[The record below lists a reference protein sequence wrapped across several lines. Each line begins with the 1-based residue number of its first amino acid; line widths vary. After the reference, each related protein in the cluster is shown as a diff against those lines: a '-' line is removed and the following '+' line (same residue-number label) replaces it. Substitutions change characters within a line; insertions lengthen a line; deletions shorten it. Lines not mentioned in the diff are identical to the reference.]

1 MISASFRLTHR
12 PAFQSFRLVCLFGIA
27 LAAMFVSGCG
37 GGNGS
42 GSTLSGNTS
51 VVVLVSSTAN
61 DQISHLYLTLASLTL
76 TSQSGKT
83 ITVFST
89 PQNAE
94 LMHLNGTAEPL
105 ATVMVPQ
112 DVYTSAT
119 AAFEVAEPSNA
130 PLCVGQNTAAEE
142 NLFNQQIQLSLNPTV
157 SVPSPITVTGAAMGL
172 ALDLA
177 VSPVQPFNCT
187 FTSGTNSV
195 AATFSLTP
203 VTIAASPTNSTN
215 GKATSLRGLI
225 NTVTANGASFSVA
238 GADGPS
244 WQVSTG
250 SNTVFQGIT
259 GASELAAGIPVDM
272 DVAIQMDG
280 SLLAT
285 RVAVYDP
292 NPANLTISSGPL
304 VERPASVP
312 VVLAIGVE
320 GQGLIPTDVIE
331 NFSFGATT
339 FQISGQ
345 LTNLQSLPFAASF
358 NASNMVP
365 GQNILFST
373 HALSVQGGPTYAP
386 ATTATLVPQTIN
398 GTVSAVSMSGGF
410 TTYTVTL
417 APYDLFPDFAAQPGQ
432 TTLLSNPN
440 TVIVYADSNT
450 QLLNS
455 KPIAAGSIIR
465 FNGLVFNDNGT
476 LSMDCAQINDG
487 VAE

>member
-1 MISASFRLTHR
+1 MMFASFRLSHR
-12 PAFQSFRLVCLFGIA
+12 PVFQSFRLVCLFGVA
-27 LAAMFVSGCG
+27 LAAMFTCGCG

-42 GSTLSGNTS
+42 GSTLSRNTS

-61 DQISHLYLTLASLTL
+61 DQISRLNLTLASLTL

-83 ITVFST
+83 ISVFST

-94 LMHLNGTAEPL
+94 VMHLNSTAEPL

-112 DVYTSAT
+112 DVYTSA
-119 AAFEVAEPSNA
+119 AATFDVAEPFNA
-130 PLCVGQNTAAEE
+130 PLCVGQNTPLAD
-142 NLFNQQIQLSLNPTV
+142 NVFNQQIGISLNQIV
-157 SVPSPITVTGAAMGL
+157 DVPAPIKVAGTAMGF
-172 ALDLA
+172 ALDLQ
-177 VSPVQPFNCT
+177 VGTIPPFNCT
-187 FTSGTNSV
+187 FSPGRNSV
-195 AATFSLTP
+195 AGTFTLTP

-215 GKATSLRGLI
+215 GKATGLRGLI
-225 NTVTANGASFSVA
+225 NTVAANGAGFSVA
-238 GADGPS
+238 GEDGPS

-250 SNTVFQGIT
+250 STTVFQGIT
-259 GASELAAGIPVDM
+259 GATQLVAGLPVDM
-272 DVAIQMDG
+272 DVAVQTDG

-304 VERPASVP
+304 VQTPVSVP
-312 VVLAIGVE
+312 VVLAVGVE
-320 GQGLIPTDVIE
+320 GQGLISTGVIE

-345 LTNLQSLPFAASF
+345 LTNLRSLPFAATF

-365 GQNILFST
+365 GQNVLFST

-398 GTVSAVSMSGGF
+398 GTVTAVSMSGGF
-410 TTYTVTL
+410 TTYTVGL
-417 APYDLFPDFAAQPGQ
+417 LSYDLFPDLAVQPGQ
-432 TTLLSNPN
+432 TSLLSNPN

-455 KPIAAGSIIR
+455 EPIAPGSLIR
-465 FNGLVFNDNGT
+465 FNGLVFNDSGT

>member
-1 MISASFRLTHR
+1 MISALLRRTYR
-12 PAFQSFRLVCLFGIA
+12 TAFQSFKVVCLCGIA
-27 LAAMFVSGCG
+27 LAAILISGCG
-37 GGNGS
+37 GGNGPGPTS
-42 GSTLSGNTS
+42 SGNTS

-61 DQISHLYLTLASLTL
+61 DQISHLYLTLTSLTL

-83 ITVFST
+83 VTVFST

-94 LMHLNGTAEPL
+94 VMHLNGTAEPL
-105 ATVMVPQ
+105 ATVMIPQ

-119 AAFEVAEPSNA
+119 AAFDVAQPTNA
-130 PLCVGQNTAAEE
+130 PLCVGLNAAA
-142 NLFNQQIQLSLNPTV
+142 NQDTFNRQIQLSLNSTV
-157 SVPSPITVTGAAMGL
+157 SVPSPITVTGTAMGL

-177 VSPVQPFNCT
+177 VSPVQPFDCT
-187 FTSGTNSV
+187 LTSGTNSV
-195 AATFSLTP
+195 AAALTLTP

-215 GKATSLRGLI
+215 GKATGLLGLI

-238 GADGPS
+238 GADGPT
-244 WQVSTG
+244 WQVNTG
-250 SNTVFQGIT
+250 SNTVFQGIA
-259 GASELAAGIPVDM
+259 GASALAAGLPVDM
-272 DVAIQMDG
+272 DVAIQTDG

-285 RVAVYDP
+285 RVAVDDP
-292 NPANLTISSGPL
+292 NPSNLTISSGPL
-304 VERPASVP
+304 VQMPASVP
-312 VVLAIGVE
+312 TVLAVGVE
-320 GQGLIPTDVIE
+320 GRGLISTGVIE
-331 NFSFGATT
+331 LFSFAGTT

-358 NASNMVP
+358 NASNLVP
-365 GQNILFST
+365 GQNVLFST

-398 GTVSAVSMSGGF
+398 GTVSSVSTSGGF

-417 APYDLFPDFAAQPGQ
+417 APYDLFPDFAVQPGQ
-432 TTLLSNPN
+432 NTLLSNPN

-455 KPIAAGSIIR
+455 KPIAAGSVIR
-465 FNGLVFNDNGT
+465 FNGLVFNNKGT
-476 LSMDCAQINDG
+476 LSMDCSQISDG